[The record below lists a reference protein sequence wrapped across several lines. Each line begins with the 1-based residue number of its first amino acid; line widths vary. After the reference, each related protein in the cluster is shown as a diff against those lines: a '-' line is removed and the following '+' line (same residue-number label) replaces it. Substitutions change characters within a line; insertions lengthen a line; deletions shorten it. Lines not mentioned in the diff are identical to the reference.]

1 MLDGVGVECE
11 GWRAVM
17 VLLEEGISTT
27 NHQATDIN
35 RAESFGAY

>member
-1 MLDGVGVECE
+1 MLDGVGVGCE

-17 VLLEEGISTT
+17 VLLEDGISTT
-27 NHQATDIN
+27 NHQATDMK